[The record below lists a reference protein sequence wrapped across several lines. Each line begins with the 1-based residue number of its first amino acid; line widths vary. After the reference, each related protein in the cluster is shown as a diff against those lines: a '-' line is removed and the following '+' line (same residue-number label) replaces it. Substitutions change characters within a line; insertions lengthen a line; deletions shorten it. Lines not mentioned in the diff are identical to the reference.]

1 VLCAS
6 NRSIFY
12 RAGSVLSGAIDNVSF
27 LSVTPGLTI
36 LLILLSPSFQAGA
49 TLLGCQFRHAT
60 QGAYRRDD
68 YSQAQ
73 VFVQEVL
80 VDPTRLNVL
89 QMVPPSFAVV
99 CSESLVS
106 TLPPMVQDLRSHC
119 TSLQVQISKP
129 MA

>member
-1 VLCAS
+1 MLCAS

-49 TLLGCQFRHAT
+49 TLLGCQFQNMTMT
-60 QGAYRRDD
+60 QSAYRRDD

-73 VFVQEVL
+73 VLVQEVL

-89 QMVPPSFAVV
+89 QMVPSSFEIV
-99 CSESLVS
+99 CPETLVS
-106 TLPPMVQDLRSHC
+106 TLPPM
-119 TSLQVQISKP
+119 I
-129 MA
+129 